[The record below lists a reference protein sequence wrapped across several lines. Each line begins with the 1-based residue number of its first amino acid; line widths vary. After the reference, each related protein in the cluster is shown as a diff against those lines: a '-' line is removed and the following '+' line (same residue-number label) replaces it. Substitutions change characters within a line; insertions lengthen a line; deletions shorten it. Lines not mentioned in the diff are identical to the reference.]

1 MRISAPFAQVLAAGR
16 RQFNARVE
24 EARRRVPS
32 FDPSAFSTF
41 LVTGVDC
48 VVVAVEAVTPE
59 RTTAVTLAAYDIAL
73 DLCLQ
78 DLAGPIARKPLL
90 NETWRRVFPALAR
103 RIAEQPQDVL
113 GALSNAAVHLSSIDG
128 ARGEEWLERMATLGP
143 AAESVGQLLDL
154 GKVLAWR
161 SGLAH
166 FRAGALAAAD
176 ALPPAL
182 QLSAIGAPPGT
193 SWSSLRAA
201 LASDPWA
208 SLQARRNEGWQVG
221 SFTGFGGRFIEPPDL
236 RVAQDGFLLRS
247 GARHFLAVADAF
259 GAVLL
264 PATAEEFEAGTAA
277 SSANLPR
284 RAEGRLVF
292 ADREL
297 AMDLPTESLSLAANA
312 HTVAVASPYAHA
324 VRLLPLR

>member
-1 MRISAPFAQVLAAGR
+1 MKVSAPFAQVLAAGR
-16 RQFNARVE
+16 HQFNARVE
-24 EARRRVPS
+24 EARRRVPG

-41 LVTGVDC
+41 LMSGVGGL
-48 VVVAVEAVTPE
+48 VAAVEEVAPE
-59 RTTAVTLAAYDIAL
+59 RTTAVALAAYDIAL

-78 DLAGPIARKPLL
+78 DLAGPTARKPLL
-90 NETWRRVFPALAR
+90 NEAWAQVFPALAR

-113 GALSNAAVHLSSIDG
+113 GALSNAAVHLSSVDG
-128 ARGEEWLERMATLGP
+128 ARGEEWLEFMATLGP
-143 AAESVGQLLDL
+143 AAASVGQLLDL

-166 FRAGALAAAD
+166 FRSGALATAD
-176 ALPPAL
+176 TLPPAL
-182 QLSAIGAPPGT
+182 QLAAMGAPPGT

-208 SLQARRNEGWQVG
+208 SPRARRHEGWQVG
-221 SFTGFGGRFIEPPDL
+221 AFTGFGGRFIEPPEL

-247 GARHFLAVADAF
+247 GGRHFLAIADAF

-264 PATAEEFEAGTAA
+264 PATAEEFAACTTA
-277 SSANLPR
+277 SSTNLPR
-284 RAEGRLVF
+284 RADNHLVF

-297 AMDLPTESLSLAANA
+297 AVDLPTDNLILAANA
-312 HTVAVASPYAHA
+312 HTVAMASPYSHA